1 MNFFFCLIHFLSD
14 LGDILHITM
23 SIICEFRKTGLREG
37 GTFLTGVNEI
47 TFRVYHE
54 NV

>member
-1 MNFFFCLIHFLSD
+1 MNFFSCVNYFLSG
-14 LGDILHITM
+14 LGDILHIM
-23 SIICEFRKTGLREG
+23 KSMIREFRKNGLREA

-47 TFRVYHE
+47 TFHVYRE